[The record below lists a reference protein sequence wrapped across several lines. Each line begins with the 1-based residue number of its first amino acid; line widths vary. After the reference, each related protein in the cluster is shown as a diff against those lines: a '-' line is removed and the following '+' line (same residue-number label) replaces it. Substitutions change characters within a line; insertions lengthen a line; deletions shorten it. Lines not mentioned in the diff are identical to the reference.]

1 MWCVFRRREA
11 WEPADDDAQRK
22 VVICPFARQKG
33 ALFRTIKVQPTA
45 KVLGDIASTDDAGA
59 VPLLYR
65 AGGRRRYI
73 HAPVRIARVTMA
85 GLLRGCSVLV
95 VARPAAMRA
104 GLCAMAQ
111 RGMSSAADLLGAAT
125 LKSGD
130 VVLQN
135 AGDSEAA
142 ASVVSAAAAQGVKTV
157 CIVEPTSDFAEVS
170 AKLEGL
176 GALATVTS
184 DYAATWRLGRLL
196 SDLPKPTLG
205 INAAD
210 GTNAVDMVKLMGGGG
225 TLVTYGGKLPAQ
237 VAYPGSERKPTKWS
251 DYLSEHGVSAK
262 TV

>member
-135 AGDSEAA
+135 AGGSEAA
-142 ASVVSAAAAQGVKTV
+142 AEENV
-157 CIVEPTSDFAEVS
+157 
-170 AKLEGL
+170 
-176 GALATVTS
+176 
-184 DYAATWRLGRLL
+184 GR
-196 SDLPKPTLG
+196 
-205 INAAD
+205 
-210 GTNAVDMVKLMGGGG
+210 
-225 TLVTYGGKLPAQ
+225 
-237 VAYPGSERKPTKWS
+237 
-251 DYLSEHGVSAK
+251 
-262 TV
+262 